1 MIAQVNSESKTSVET
16 STERASNNLSLANR
30 HLKVKFA
37 PVNTFHKELK
47 RRVDEYFTINDLSP
61 KGTVNMYQKTLVIF
75 TWFALSWGLLV
86 FAAQT
91 WWQAVI
97 LCISL
102 GFAMGGIGFSVQ
114 HDGNHKAYSDNS
126 FINQAT
132 GFGAD
137 LMGVSSYFWN
147 LHHTLLHHSYT
158 NVCGVD
164 LDIDLGILARY
175 APQQERMWFHRF
187 QHLYLPVLY
196 SFLLVNWHIYRDFN
210 DFVRA
215 TVGEYKTP
223 RPKGKDLVLFIVG
236 KSGFFA
242 LAFGIP
248 CCFHP
253 ISQVIYCYLGT
264 SAIVGLLLSFVFQT
278 AHCMP
283 DAKFVDLPADSQPLS
298 DNWAIHQL
306 ETTVN
311 YAPNNRLLSWYV
323 GGLNYQ
329 VEHHLFPGIC
339 HTHYPSIATIVEAT
353 CKEYGVSYYTLPTF
367 RDAIAAHMRWLW
379 IMGNNDAELSID

>member
-1 MIAQVNSESKTSVET
+1 MIANSEPNTSLKIRT
-16 STERASNNLSLANR
+16 DRASNNLSLANK

-37 PVNTFHKELK
+37 PIDPFHQQLK
-47 RRVDEYFTINDLSP
+47 QRVDDYFAINDTGL
-61 KGTVNMYQKTLVIF
+61 KDAVKMYQKTLVIT
-75 TWFALSWGLLV
+75 TWFILSWGLLV

-91 WWQAVI
+91 WWQATI

-102 GFAMGGIGFSVQ
+102 GMAMGGVGFSIQ
-114 HDGNHKAYSDNS
+114 HDGNHKSYSERS
-126 FINQAT
+126 LVNQVA

-158 NVCGVD
+158 NVCGLD

-175 APQQERMWFHRF
+175 APQQQRMWFHRF

-196 SFLLVNWHIYRDFN
+196 SFLLVNWHVYRDFS

-223 RPKGKDLVLFIVG
+223 RPKGKDLAIFIVG
-236 KSGFFA
+236 KLGFFA

-248 CCFHP
+248 CYFHQVW
-253 ISQVIYCYLGT
+253 QVIYCYLGT
-264 SAIVGLLLSFVFQT
+264 SALVGLLLSFVFQT

-283 DAKFVDLPADSQPLS
+283 DAKFVDIPANSQPLS
-298 DNWAIHQL
+298 DNWAVHQL

-311 YAPNNRLLSWYV
+311 FAPDNRLLSWYV

-339 HTHYPSIATIVEAT
+339 HIHYPQIATIVRTT
-353 CKEYGVSYYTLPTF
+353 CEEYGVSYHTLPTF
-367 RDAIAAHMRWLW
+367 RAAIASHLRWLW
-379 IMGNNDAELSID
+379 MMGNDLEHLDRVN

>member
-1 MIAQVNSESKTSVET
+1 MIANSEPNTSLKIRT
-16 STERASNNLSLANR
+16 DRASNNLSLANK

-37 PVNTFHKELK
+37 PIDLFHQQLK
-47 RRVDEYFTINDLSP
+47 QRVDDYFTTNGIGSKDAV
-61 KGTVNMYQKTLVIF
+61 KMYQKTLVIT
-75 TWFALSWGLLV
+75 TWFILSWILLV

-91 WWQAVI
+91 WWQATI

-102 GFAMGGIGFSVQ
+102 GMAMGGVGFSIQ
-114 HDGNHKAYSDNS
+114 HDGNHKSYSERS
-126 FINQAT
+126 LVNQVA

-158 NVCGVD
+158 NVCGLD

-175 APQQERMWFHRF
+175 APQQQRMWFHRF

-196 SFLLVNWHIYRDFN
+196 SFLLVNWHVYRDFS

-223 RPKGKDLVLFIVG
+223 RPKGKDLAIFIVG
-236 KSGFFA
+236 KLGFFA

-253 ISQVIYCYLGT
+253 VWQVIYCYLGT
-264 SAIVGLLLSFVFQT
+264 SALVGLLLSFVFQT

-283 DAKFVDLPADSQPLS
+283 DAKFVDIPANSQPLS
-298 DNWAIHQL
+298 DNWAVHQL

-311 YAPNNRLLSWYV
+311 FAPDNRLLSWYV

-339 HTHYPSIATIVEAT
+339 HIHYPQISPIVRAT
-353 CKEYGVSYYTLPTF
+353 CEEYGVSYYTLPTF
-367 RDAIAAHMRWLW
+367 RAAIASHLRWLW
-379 IMGNNDAELSID
+379 MMGNDLEHLDRVN